1 MTGPDPRFASFNSSL
16 IEDFRAHDGRVSTG
30 PFAGR
35 RVLLLTT
42 TGAKTGQPRLAPVVY
57 SRDGDRLVI
66 VASKG
71 GAPVHPAWYLNLV
84 ANPTV
89 TVEAG
94 GETFSARAT
103 VVEGAERDRL
113 YAQHA
118 AEYPGFLEYQA
129 RTTRVIPVILLERLS

>member
-1 MTGPDPRFASFNSSL
+1 MTGPNPRFANFNASL
-16 IEDFRAHDGRVSTG
+16 IEDFRAHAGQVSAG

-66 VASKG
+66 VGSKG

-84 ANPTV
+84 ANPIV

-94 GETFSARAT
+94 GETFQARAT
-103 VVEGAERDRL
+103 VVEGAERGRL

-118 AEYPGFLEYQA
+118 AEYPGFLEYQQK
-129 RTTRVIPVILLERLS
+129 TTRRIPVILLESLG